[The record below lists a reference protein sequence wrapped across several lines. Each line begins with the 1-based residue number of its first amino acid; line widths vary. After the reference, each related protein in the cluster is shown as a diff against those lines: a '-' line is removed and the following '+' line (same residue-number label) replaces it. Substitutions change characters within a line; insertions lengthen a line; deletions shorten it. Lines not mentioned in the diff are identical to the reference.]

1 MRLRLPPSVRFGAG
15 STTQLPEVVRE
26 CGMRRALV
34 VTDHG
39 VLAARVVERVLDALD
54 VPRSVYVCGSPRAP
68 EVAGCRDALD
78 VPHAAFISGAASAV
92 EVTACR
98 DALPGHDGVIAV
110 GGGSVI
116 DVAKAAIALHGS
128 EEPLES
134 LYGLEQAKGPALPL
148 VAVPTTPGSGGE
160 VSSHAV
166 VTDGHHRHAISGA
179 SLVPRAVV
187 IDPDLTTTLPH
198 SAMLACALDAL
209 MHGAEAYLA
218 RAATPFSDAL
228 ALPGVERVVTSLRSE
243 DRGELSAGCLQAN
256 LAMAQ
261 ANAGLVHA
269 LGYPLTQRYGIPHG
283 IANVVVAPAVLR
295 ASRHVQ
301 EQRDADLAS
310 CFGAS
315 DFADGLT
322 TLLDQL
328 GVRQSFPVD
337 DADEL
342 AADALNYGP
351 VRENWRF
358 AATKDDIAAMYRCA
372 A

>member
-26 CGMRRALV
+26 CGVRRALV

-39 VLAARVVERVLDALD
+39 VLAARVVDRVLDALD
-54 VPRSVYVCGSPRAP
+54 VPRSVYVTGPAC
-68 EVAGCRDALD
+68 
-78 VPHAAFISGAASAV
+78 SAQ
-92 EVTACR
+92 VTACR

-116 DVAKAAIALHGS
+116 DVAKAAVALFGS

-134 LYGLEQAKGPALPL
+134 LYGLERAKGPALPL

-166 VTDGHHRHAISGA
+166 VTDGDRRHAISGPA
-179 SLVPRAVV
+179 LVPRAVV
-187 IDPDLTTTLPH
+187 IDPDLTSTLPRTG
-198 SAMLACALDAL
+198 MLACALDAL

-228 ALPGVERVVTSLRSE
+228 ALPGVRRIVSALLEP
-243 DRGELSAGCLQAN
+243 DPAELSAGCLLAN

-295 ASRHVQ
+295 ASRHAQQ
-301 EQRDADLAS
+301 ERDADLAS
-310 CFGAS
+310 CFGTG
-315 DFADGLT
+315 DLADGLT
-322 TLLDQL
+322 GLLAHL
-328 GVRQSFPVD
+328 GVRQSFPAQ

-342 AADALNYGP
+342 AADALGYGP
-351 VRENWRF
+351 VRANWRF
-358 AATKDDIAAMYRCA
+358 DATQDDIAAMYRCA

>member
-15 STTQLPEVVRE
+15 STTQLPDVVRE

-39 VLAARVVERVLDALD
+39 VLAARVVDRVLDALD
-54 VPRSVYVCGSPRAP
+54 VPRSVYI
-68 EVAGCRDALD
+68 AGTACATE
-78 VPHAAFISGAASAV
+78 I
-92 EVTACR
+92 TACR
-98 DALPGHDGVIAV
+98 NALPGHDGVIAV

-116 DVAKAAIALHGS
+116 DVAKAAVALHGS
-128 EEPLES
+128 EGPLES
-134 LYGLEQAKGPALPL
+134 LYGLERSQGPALPL
-148 VAVPTTPGSGGE
+148 IAVPTTPGSGGE

-166 VTDGHHRHAISGA
+166 VTDGKRRHAVSGP
-179 SLVPRAVV
+179 SLVPQAVV
-187 IDPDLTTTLPH
+187 IDPDLTATLPH
-198 SAMLACALDAL
+198 PAMLACALDAL

-228 ALPGVERVVTSLRSE
+228 ALPGVRRIVSSLRSN
-243 DRGELSAGCLQAN
+243 DSTDLSAGCLQAN

-310 CFGAS
+310 CFGTD

-322 TLLDQL
+322 ALLDRL
-328 GVRQSFPVD
+328 GVERTFPSGNAED
-337 DADEL
+337 L
-342 AADALNYGP
+342 AADALLYGP
-351 VRENWRF
+351 VRANWRF
-358 AATKDDIAAMYRCA
+358 DATATDIADMYRA
-372 A
+372 AH

>member
-26 CGMRRALV
+26 CGVRRALV

-54 VPRSVYVCGSPRAP
+54 VPRSVHVTGSPRAT
-68 EVAGCRDALD
+68 EIA
-78 VPHAAFISGAASAV
+78 
-92 EVTACR
+92 ACR
-98 DALPGHDGVIAV
+98 DAMPGHDGVIAV

-116 DVAKAAIALHGS
+116 DVAKAAVALFGS

-134 LYGLEQAKGPALPL
+134 LYGLEHAKGPALSL
-148 VAVPTTPGSGGE
+148 IAVPTTPGSGGE

-166 VTDGHHRHAISGA
+166 VTDGNRRHAISGA

-187 IDPDLTTTLPH
+187 IDPDLTSTLPH
-198 SAMLACALDAL
+198 PAMLACALDAL

-218 RAATPFSDAL
+218 RAATSFSDAL
-228 ALPGVERVVTSLRSE
+228 ALPGVGRIVSSLRE
-243 DRGELSAGCLQAN
+243 PDPAELSAGCLQAN

-295 ASRHVQ
+295 ASRHAQ
-301 EQRDADLAS
+301 EERDAELAS
-310 CFGAS
+310 CFGTG

-322 TLLDQL
+322 KLLDQL
-328 GVRQSFPVD
+328 GVRESFPVD
-337 DADEL
+337 DAGEL
-342 AADALNYGP
+342 ATDALLYGP
-351 VRENWRF
+351 VRANWRF
-358 AATKDDIAAMYRCA
+358 EATKDDIAAMYRCA